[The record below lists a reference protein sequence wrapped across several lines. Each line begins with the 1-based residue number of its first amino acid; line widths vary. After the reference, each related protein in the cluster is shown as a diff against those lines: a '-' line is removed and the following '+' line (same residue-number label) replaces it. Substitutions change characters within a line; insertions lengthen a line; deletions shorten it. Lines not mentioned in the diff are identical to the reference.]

1 MTPIDLAQRSGAP
14 VVYCF
19 AVFSSDEGCVSVFL
33 QAVLVLVAAAGS
45 VLLFKRLGLGVVLG
59 YLAAGAL
66 VGPSGFNVIAHVEE
80 VLHIS
85 ELGVVLFLF
94 LVGLE
99 LAPRRLW
106 ELRRSVFGL
115 GTLQVVGTGGV
126 LALLGI
132 AAGLPVAAALIGGL
146 GLSLSST
153 AIALRL
159 LADRGLSHGPAG
171 QAGFAVLLFQDLAV
185 VPIIAI
191 IPLLSGGAAET
202 TAAGTAVAA
211 LKVVGMVV
219 VFLFGGRF
227 LVRPLF
233 RLLANA
239 GVHEISTVV
248 ALLIVVG
255 AGLLMTTVGMSMGLG
270 AFLAGVLLADSEYRH
285 ELEANIDPFKGI
297 LLGLFFM
304 AIGMSAN
311 LHLLITEPVMIVG
324 AVVVVV
330 VVKTVLLAMLLTLNK
345 NTTFGERVIVAAA
358 LSQGGEFAFVLYG
371 VAASANVFTHDQQ
384 ELLVVIVSLSMATTP
399 LLIPIVERVVKAL
412 TPKAPT
418 REFDTNVEEAPII
431 ICGFGRVGQIVAR
444 VLSVSGH
451 NFTALEHDADQV
463 DFIRK
468 YGNKIFYGDAA
479 RLDLLRAAGIER
491 ARAVVVA
498 IDDVEASVHCV
509 EVIKGSFPAVP
520 IYARARNRQH
530 VYRLLDLGV
539 KIIERET
546 LHSSLKLAEG
556 LLLDLGMDQ
565 DEAHDTVERFRK
577 MDEQI
582 LLQQHAVH
590 NDEAQLIQTA
600 QQAGAQL
607 RAIFEAES
615 NRRKDKM
622 SATAA
627 DEAKEPEPEPP
638 AKPAEAPTSTS
649 EPPAN

>member
-1 MTPIDLAQRSGAP
+1 M
-14 VVYCF
+14 
-19 AVFSSDEGCVSVFL
+19 SVFL

-85 ELGVVLFLF
+85 ELGVVFFLF

-106 ELRRSVFGL
+106 ELRRAVFGL

-126 LALLGI
+126 LALVGV
-132 AAGLPVAAALIGGL
+132 AAGLPVAAALIAGL

-185 VPIIAI
+185 VPILAI
-191 IPLLSGGAAET
+191 IPLLSGEAAEAT
-202 TAAGTAVAA
+202 TAAGTALAA
-211 LKVVGMVV
+211 LKVIAMVA

-227 LVRPLF
+227 LMRPLF
-233 RLLANA
+233 RTLANA

-311 LHLLITEPVMIVG
+311 LHLLVTEPLPIIG
-324 AVVVVV
+324 AVLVVVL
-330 VVKTVLLAMLLTLNK
+330 VKTLLMTGMLSLNK
-345 NTTFGERVIVAAA
+345 NTAPGERVIVAAA

-371 VAASANVFTHDQQ
+371 VAAQAKVFTHDQQ

-399 LLIPIVERVVKAL
+399 LLIPIVERIVKAL
-412 TPKAPT
+412 TPKAAP
-418 REFDTNVEEAPII
+418 REFDKDVEEAPII

-444 VLSVSGH
+444 VLAVSGH

-463 DFIRK
+463 DFVRK
-468 YGNKIFYGDAA
+468 YGNKIFYGDAS

-491 ARAVVVA
+491 ARAVVIA
-498 IDDVEASVHCV
+498 IDDVEASVHTV
-509 EVIKGSFPAVP
+509 EVIKGSFPSVP

-539 KIIERET
+539 KVIVRET
-546 LHSSLKLAEG
+546 LHSSLQLAKG
-556 LLLDLGMDQ
+556 LLLDLGLEE
-565 DEAHDTVERFRK
+565 DEAHDTVERFRQ

-600 QQAGAQL
+600 QQAGAEL
-607 RAIFEAES
+607 RAVFEAET
-615 NRRKDKM
+615 NRRKDKI

-627 DEAKEPEPEPP
+627 DEAE
-638 AKPAEAPTSTS
+638 KPAEEPAPTTTEKPEPTSTTPS
-649 EPPAN
+649 